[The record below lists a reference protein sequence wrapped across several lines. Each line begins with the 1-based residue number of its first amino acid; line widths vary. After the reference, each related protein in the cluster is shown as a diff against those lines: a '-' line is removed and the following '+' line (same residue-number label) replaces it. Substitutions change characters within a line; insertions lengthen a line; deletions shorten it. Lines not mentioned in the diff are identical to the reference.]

1 MEDLVIVWVTRD
13 LHKKLSQQK
22 VDGNFKTLREVQTQT
37 MKQHKEKNKMPFDS
51 ISTIMFTLIF
61 IVGFVFSI
69 LGLTDFCYAIE
80 KKKTP
85 WLGLIGSIIASIVWM
100 SFSIVW
106 VTGSTLDMFV
116 AYGYLWLGLMLVC
129 LMFAVASIGL
139 ILRNSVKPE
148 EEPAL
153 QIRSE
158 TNGCT

>member
-1 MEDLVIVWVTRD
+1 
-13 LHKKLSQQK
+13 
-22 VDGNFKTLREVQTQT
+22 
-37 MKQHKEKNKMPFDS
+37 MPFDS

-129 LMFAVASIGL
+129 LMFTVASIGL

-153 QIRSE
+153 QIRE
-158 TNGCT
+158 RN